1 MGEYMCNVCRHG
13 MCAGDGGRQ
22 GMFFKTSDWRHQ
34 SACGF
39 LTLLFHIVCDL
50 LMGFFPL
57 FLSWE
62 KKDYISEYSLPKK
75 KMKQFY
81 TAKRK

>member
-1 MGEYMCNVCRHG
+1 MGEYMCNVYRHG

-34 SACGF
+34 NACGF

-50 LMGFFPL
+50 LMGFFSFIL
-57 FLSWE
+57 VMGKEGLYF
-62 KKDYISEYSLPKK
+62 
-75 KMKQFY
+75 
-81 TAKRK
+81 